1 MFNDPAIVRVLRD
14 AGLDEWL
21 TLDEAAIIAKSTVRV
36 LRDAG
41 RRPDGLKLGSAS
53 GEPRVT
59 RRHLD
64 EWLSTEPKKKPRKE
78 KSQHSELSNEPA
90 NDTEDAR
97 TAARAAVA
105 RAAAKIASAK

>member
-1 MFNDPAIVRVLRD
+1 MVDLSQVILAAFREGCREVFNDPAIVRVLRD

-64 EWLSTEPKKKPRKE
+64 EWLSTEP
-78 KSQHSELSNEPA
+78 
-90 NDTEDAR
+90 
-97 TAARAAVA
+97 
-105 RAAAKIASAK
+105 